1 LPQLSVQKIS
11 DVLIDP
17 VNGATNPKRIPGATV
32 RYEVV
37 VRNNGIGM
45 SDNGSVVLTDPI
57 PANTA
62 LFVST
67 ASGDPVEFLDG
78 SPGSGLSFSYAA
90 NVSYSRQAGGG
101 PPYTYTPVPDASG
114 FDPVVTGLRV
124 APAGALLPNS
134 AGGAPGFSIRFRV
147 RLN

>member
-1 LPQLSVQKIS
+1 M
-11 DVLIDP
+11 LIDP

-37 VRNNGIGM
+37 VRNSGVGM
-45 SDNGSVVLTDPI
+45 TDNSSVVLTDPV

-62 LFVST
+62 LYVST
-67 ASGDPVEFLDG
+67 AVGNPVEFVDG
-78 SPGSGLSFSYAA
+78 SPASGLSFNYAT
-90 NVSYSRQAGGG
+90 NVSYTRQAGGG
-101 PPYTYTPVPDASG
+101 PPYTYVPVPDANG

-124 APAGALLPNS
+124 APTGVLLPNS
-134 AGGAPGFSIRFRV
+134 VAGVPSFSLRFRV